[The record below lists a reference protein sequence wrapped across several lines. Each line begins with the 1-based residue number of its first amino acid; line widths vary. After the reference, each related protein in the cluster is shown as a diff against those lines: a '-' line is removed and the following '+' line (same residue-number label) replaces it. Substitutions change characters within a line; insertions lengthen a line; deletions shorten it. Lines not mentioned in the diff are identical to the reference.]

1 MNLEKEVIL
10 SLIYPPTMKYKVLY
24 AEDEPTLAQII
35 SDGLSQS
42 GYEVVLA
49 NDGQEALGLFR
60 DSPPDI
66 CVLDIMMPMMDGYSL
81 AEEIRQQSLGIPI
94 IFLSAKSMPE
104 DVIKGFKS
112 GGNDYLKKPFNMGE
126 LLVRMESLLDRFGTA
141 NQKDEESRGRQ
152 RFGECVLD
160 TVSQVLI
167 TSQATH
173 NLSYK
178 ETALLELLLA
188 HRNNLLPRQVPL
200 LKIWG
205 DDSFYNARSMD
216 VFMSH
221 LRKMLKDEPSVQL
234 MSIRGAGYKLIC

>member
-1 MNLEKEVIL
+1 
-10 SLIYPPTMKYKVLY
+10 MKYKVLY

-35 SDGLSQS
+35 SDGLANS
-42 GYEVVLA
+42 GYEVQMA
-49 NDGQEALGLFR
+49 ADGQQALEIFL
-60 DSPPDI
+60 SNPPDI
-66 CVLDIMMPMMDGYSL
+66 CVLDIMMPVKDGYTL
-81 AEEIRQQSLGIPI
+81 AEDMRTQNTGIPI

-126 LLVRMESLLDRFGTA
+126 LLVRMESLLSRFGTT
-141 NQKDEESRGRQ
+141 NQQEGQSPGKQG
-152 RFGECVLD
+152 FGACMLD
-160 TVSQVLI
+160 TVSQVLT

-173 NLSYK
+173 TLSYK
-178 ETALLELLLA
+178 ETALLELLLQ
-188 HRNNLLPRQVPL
+188 HRNTLLPRQVPL

-234 MSIRGAGYKLIC
+234 MSIRGAGYKLIF

>member
-1 MNLEKEVIL
+1 
-10 SLIYPPTMKYKVLY
+10 MKYKVLY

-35 SDGLSQS
+35 SDGLINS
-42 GYEVVLA
+42 GYQVQLA
-49 NDGQEALGLFR
+49 TDGQQALEMFH
-60 DSPPDI
+60 SHPPDI
-66 CVLDIMMPMMDGYSL
+66 CVLDIMMPIKNGYTL
-81 AEEIRQQSLGIPI
+81 AEDIRKLNNGIPI

-126 LLVRMESLLDRFGTA
+126 LLVRMESLLARFGTTDA
-141 NQKDEESRGRQ
+141 QNNESTSRLA
-152 RFGECVLD
+152 FGACVLD
-160 TVSQVLI
+160 TVNQILT

-173 NLSYK
+173 TLSYK
-178 ETALLELLLA
+178 ETALLELLLQ
-188 HRNNLLPRQVPL
+188 HRNTLLPRQVPL
-200 LKIWG
+200 LNIWG

-221 LRKMLKDEPSVQL
+221 IRKMLKDEPSVQL